1 MADKAEKGSVKSPM
15 SPTPGGAG
23 DPATDNKQSS
33 GMSQANKDDLG
44 VGIAIILITVLA
56 IIVTVIKIILF
67 DIKAYPEIFGGGP
80 TASPPTNITT
90 TTSSN

>member
-15 SPTPGGAG
+15 SPTPGGTG
-23 DPATDNKQSS
+23 DPSSDNKQSG

-56 IIVTVIKIILF
+56 IIMNKVDRYRGKKYRGSL
-67 DIKAYPEIFGGGP
+67 
-80 TASPPTNITT
+80 
-90 TTSSN
+90 